1 MEPANEQ
8 SLGTKLLQSL
18 NGFIDFKL
26 RTKQTE
32 WKKNGSNDKG
42 GFGARKKRKL
52 MRAEV
57 ARRRSTPQ
65 PPPPPPALPCG
76 RCVLLCTCLPPP
88 SPPPSPALTTNNN
101 GLELVTETNNL
112 IFSQIIDLDKL
123 LSAALGV
130 REEKGVNMKNI
141 VVKVE
146 ELIKE
151 NVDMRNIL
159 KE

>member
-32 WKKNGSNDKG
+32 WKKNGSSNDKG

-52 MRAEV
+52 MRAEA

-76 RCVLLCTCLPPP
+76 RCLLLCTCLPLP
-88 SPPPSPALTTNNN
+88 SPPLSPALTTNSND
-101 GLELVTETNNL
+101 LELVTKTNNF

-130 REEKGVNMKNI
+130 REDKLG
-141 VVKVE
+141 
-146 ELIKE
+146 LS
-151 NVDMRNIL
+151 
-159 KE
+159 